1 MKLSSWAREPLLHF
15 IALGAVLYVAL
26 TWGGTPPDPLSRV
39 IKVGG
44 SEKEKIAESWTLTM
58 GRAPTDAELDQAI
71 DAYVREE
78 ILYREALRLGLDE
91 GDTVVRRRLVSKMDL
106 SASLAA
112 ETMQPTDDMLRAFWE
127 ANVDRYAD
135 RTVANPSVS
144 FEQIFF
150 PSEAAASDA
159 LKRGITNGEATSLPA
174 SVSENPMREV
184 AARFGQQFADE
195 LSALDPTDEWRG
207 PMASGFGWHLV
218 RLTAR
223 SAQTPDFESL
233 RSVLSNDWRTEQI
246 DARKQRAYEVLA
258 SAYRIDR

>member
-1 MKLSSWAREPLLHF
+1 MNITSWAREPLFHF
-15 IALGAVLYVAL
+15 VALGAVLYVAL

-58 GRAPTDAELDQAI
+58 GRAPTDAELDRAI

-112 ETMQPTDDMLRAFWE
+112 ETMEPTEEILRTYWE
-127 ANVDRYAD
+127 ANAGRYAD
-135 RTVANPSVS
+135 RSDANPRVS
-144 FEQIFF
+144 FEQILFS
-150 PSEAAASDA
+150 SEVAALDA
-159 LKRGITNGEATSLPA
+159 LTNGITKGEATSLPS

-184 AARFGQQFADE
+184 QGRFGQQFADE
-195 LSALDPTDEWRG
+195 ISALDPTDEWRG
-207 PMASGFGWHLV
+207 PVASGFGWHLV

-223 SAQTPDFESL
+223 STQAPDFESL
-233 RSVLSNDWRTEQI
+233 RSVLANDWRTEQI
-246 DARKQRAYEVLA
+246 DARKKRAYEVLA
-258 SAYRIDR
+258 GAYRIDR

>member
-1 MKLSSWAREPLLHF
+1 MNISSWAREPLFHF
-15 IALGAVLYVAL
+15 IVLGAVLYVAL

-44 SEKEKIAESWTLTM
+44 SEKEKIAESWALTM
-58 GRAPTDAELDQAI
+58 GRAPTDTELDQAI

-91 GDTVVRRRLVSKMDL
+91 GDTIVRRRLVSKMDL

-112 ETMQPTDDMLRAFWE
+112 ETMQPTDDILRAYWE
-127 ANVDRYAD
+127 ANAARYAD
-135 RTVANPSVS
+135 RSDASPRVS
-144 FEQIFF
+144 FEQILF
-150 PSEAAASDA
+150 PSKVAALDA
-159 LKRGITNGEATSLPA
+159 LTNGITTGETTSLPA

-184 AARFGQQFADE
+184 IGRFGQQFAE
-195 LSALDPTDEWRG
+195 GLSALDPIDEWRG
-207 PMASGFGWHLV
+207 PVASGFGWHLV

-223 SAQTPDFESL
+223 STQTPDFKSL
-233 RSVLSNDWRTEQI
+233 RSVLANDWRTEQI
-246 DARKQRAYEVLA
+246 DARKKRAYEVLA